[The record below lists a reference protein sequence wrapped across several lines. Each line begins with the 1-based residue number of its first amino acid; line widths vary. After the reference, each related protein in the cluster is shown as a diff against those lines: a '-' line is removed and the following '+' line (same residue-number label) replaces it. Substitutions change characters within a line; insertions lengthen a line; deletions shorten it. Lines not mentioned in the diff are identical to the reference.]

1 MGRARRRNT
10 PQTAAKRAREQD
22 YRDRRRRAALEREQ
36 YRELAEQL
44 RPVDAAGGELVVE
57 LLMRMAAAGDESA
70 LRILTWREHLNAVGV
85 EFVDELDERT
95 FDAVCRTH
103 AGSVPR
109 SSSSTA
115 ASVVSE
121 TMAA

>member
-1 MGRARRRNT
+1 MGRAHRRNT
-10 PQTAAKRAREQD
+10 PQTAIKRAREQE

-44 RPVDAAGGELVVE
+44 RPVDSSGAELVVE

-70 LRILTWREHLNAVGV
+70 LRILTWREHLNAMGV
-85 EFVDELDERT
+85 EYADELDDRT

-103 AGSVPR
+103 AGSVPQ
-109 SSSSTA
+109 SSASGA
-115 ASVVSE
+115 ASVVPE
-121 TMAA
+121 MITP